1 MNVYIVDEYWDNKD
15 DWIVA
20 TTYGVFT
27 NFKQAFY
34 TLYSLISHRLVDY
47 RSNGKQTIFFNSF
60 NPSDDLKNSGYVE
73 GIFITVYDDEYDNKI
88 EYVVRSIKLDKID
101 EFSQACFKG

>member
-1 MNVYIVDEYWDNKD
+1 MKVYVVDEYWDNND

-47 RSNGKQTIFFNSF
+47 RSNGQQIIFFNSF
-60 NPSDDLKNSGYVE
+60 NPSDSLRNSGCVE
-73 GIFITVYDDEYDNKI
+73 GIFITVYDDEYDNYI
-88 EYVVRSIKLDKID
+88 EYVVRSTKLDKID
-101 EFSQACFKG
+101 EFSQACFKN